1 MNSTYHDEQQAGPSS
16 VLSTVR
22 ASAGL
27 GRDARR
33 GSGVALSSVHLFLT
47 TLVTS
52 AFGYLY
58 WIAAAH
64 LFSDETVGHVSVL
77 VSVMLLIT
85 QVGSMGIGLG
95 LAYVLPQAEQRWS
108 SIVNTSLL
116 AVVVSSALV
125 SGLIIAGAATLHMA
139 IGQVLSS
146 GILLG
151 VFVLGST
158 VWTVGYVL
166 DQILTVERATSI
178 VLLRN
183 SISAIARLAILP
195 GALLLGR
202 AGATGAASGLFGAW
216 GVSAALSLVVVI
228 PFFARSNPHG
238 RRLAWRID
246 HRVIREVV
254 PLSLSNH
261 ILTLIF
267 MLPGL
272 VLPLV
277 VSGLL
282 STRANAYFYTTWM
295 VATILFTIPV
305 STSMSL
311 FAQGAARQHL
321 DTQAVNKVLGVT
333 LAAVLPLAIVVGGA
347 HTVVLS
353 LFGAAYVEH
362 GSGLLMWLAAAAA
375 PLGVC
380 SIYVSAQRIRR
391 HFRRAFGAAAATALL
406 TLLLVVVVIKQQGL
420 TGVGAAVCISYAIVA
435 LFCLVDLYL
444 IPHRE
449 GNKVEFERGSR
460 RPTRMAAG
468 ADIAERDAGRNRRVG
483 AGMGRRRGL
492 FALVGCASGSVRI
505 RVARRFTARTAVVA
519 PRVGRW
525 RQGANAST
533 LARLFNPAIFALVA
547 AGLWGGSLRGI
558 DVRRMNDLGL
568 ISVFP
573 PSLFVALGIVLV
585 GFCLALRRQPLNE
598 GVLLLHVLLLIIM
611 LYGTTALVEAYPRF
625 EVTWRHI
632 GFTEY
637 IMRTGQSNGA
647 LDAYFNWPTFF
658 ILSAFTTRLAG
669 LPNLLG
675 LVAWAPVFFNILY
688 LGPLL
693 AILKA
698 ATADRRLVWLG
709 AWFFYLTNWIG
720 QDYFSPQA
728 FNFFLNLTI
737 LALLLTYFAVPHVPS
752 SRPRV
757 GVIGLLRRLGARWE
771 ESTHAGPAPLHPLQ
785 RAALIGVVMALYVVS
800 VASHQLTPFATL
812 ASVTA
817 LCVFNKCRARSLP
830 VFMVVVLVTWLSFMT
845 VPYLS
850 GHLGDLTKNI
860 GSLHGAVTANL
871 TGRLHGSP
879 QHTFIVRIRLFMT
892 ALVWGGALLGVV
904 RLARRRTLDLRYALV
919 ALAPFPLLILQPY
932 GGEMLLRVYLF
943 ASPAVVFLLAALFYT
958 RHARI
963 TSWRLTGAVALMSA
977 VLLFSF
983 LFARFGNEKMDYM
996 TTGDV
1001 NALGRLYATAK
1012 PGALLVGLTSDMPW
1026 KYKDFEQYHYAT
1038 VLDLDGTQQ
1047 ARVFAQHD
1055 LGALL
1060 RLMHGRGGAPS
1071 YLVITRSQEAQ
1082 LQLFYGVSAGQ
1093 IQRLDGAL
1101 VHSSKLRMIYN
1112 DGTARIFVPRAQ
1124 GTTERNRTI
1133 G

>member
-1 MNSTYHDEQQAGPSS
+1 MNSICHDEQQARPSS

-27 GRDARR
+27 GRDAQR

-116 AVVVSSALV
+116 AVVVSSAVV

-139 IGQVLSS
+139 IGQLLSS

-183 SISAIARLAILP
+183 GISAIARLAILP
-195 GALLLGR
+195 GALLLGG

-216 GVSAALSLVVVI
+216 GLSAALSLVVVI
-228 PFFARSNPHG
+228 PLFARGNPRG

-261 ILTLIF
+261 VLTLTF
-267 MLPGL
+267 MLPSL
-272 VLPLV
+272 ILPLV

-282 STRANAYFYTTWM
+282 SARANAYFYTTWM

-321 DTQAVNKVLGVT
+321 GAQVVNKVLGVT
-333 LAAVLPLAIVVGGA
+333 LAAVLPLAIVVGSA

-362 GSGLLMWLAAAAA
+362 GSGLLVWLAAASA
-375 PLGVC
+375 PLSVC

-391 HFRRAFGAAAATALL
+391 NFRRAFGAAIATALL
-406 TLLLVVVVIKQQGL
+406 TLLLVIVVIKQQGL
-420 TGVGAAVCISYAIVA
+420 TGVGAAVCVGYTIVA

-444 IPHRE
+444 IPY
-449 GNKVEFERGSR
+449 GKTNTVR
-460 RPTRMAAG
+460 R
-468 ADIAERDAGRNRRVG
+468 ADTDERDGGSDRRT
-483 AGMGRRRGL
+483 GMGIGRRGGL
-492 FALVGCASGSVRI
+492 FALVGRASGPVRI
-505 RVARRFTARTAVVA
+505 QVARRFTARTAVAA
-519 PRVGRW
+519 PPGTD
-525 RQGANAST
+525 AST
-533 LARLFNPAIFALVA
+533 LARLFNPAILPAILALVA
-547 AGLWGGSLRGI
+547 AGVWGGSLRGI

-568 ISVFP
+568 VSVFP
-573 PSLFVALGIVLV
+573 PSLFIALGIVLV

-598 GVLLLHVLLLIIM
+598 GVLLLHVLLVIIM

-752 SRPRV
+752 SRPRA
-757 GVIGLLRRLGARWE
+757 GVIGMLRRLGARWE
-771 ESTHAGPAPLHPLQ
+771 GSTHAGPAPIHPLQ

-817 LCVFNKCRARSLP
+817 LCVFNKCSARSLP

-850 GHLGDLTKNI
+850 GHLGGLTKSV
-860 GSLHGAVTANL
+860 GSLHGAVQANL

-892 ALVWGGALLGVV
+892 ALVWGGALLGAV
-904 RLARRRTLDLRYALV
+904 RLARRRTLDPRYALV

-958 RHARI
+958 RHARL

-977 VLLFSF
+977 VLLVSF

-1026 KYKDFEQYHYAT
+1026 KYKDFERYHYAT

-1047 ARVFAQHD
+1047 ARVFEQHD
-1055 LGALL
+1055 LSAILH
-1060 RLMHGRGGAPS
+1060 LMHGRGGVPP

-1082 LQLFYGVSAGQ
+1082 LQLFYGLSAGQ

>member
-1 MNSTYHDEQQAGPSS
+1 MGGSDTTMNSTYHDEQQAGPSS
-16 VLSTVR
+16 VLSTV
-22 ASAGL
+22 SAGL
-27 GRDARR
+27 GHDVRR

-139 IGQVLSS
+139 IGQLLSS

-216 GVSAALSLVVVI
+216 GVSAALSLVVVV

-347 HTVVLS
+347 HTMVLS

-362 GSGLLMWLAAAAA
+362 GSGLLMWLVAAAA

-420 TGVGAAVCISYAIVA
+420 TGVGAAVCISYTIVA

-444 IPHRE
+444 IPYGKKNR
-449 GNKVEFERGSR
+449 VWR
-460 RPTRMAAG
+460 
-468 ADIAERDAGRNRRVG
+468 ADTDERDGGSDRRT
-483 AGMGRRRGL
+483 GMGLGRRGGL
-492 FALVGCASGSVRI
+492 FALVGRASSPVRI
-505 RVARRFTARTAVVA
+505 RVARRFTARTAVAA
-519 PRVGRW
+519 PRDTD
-525 RQGANAST
+525 AST
-533 LARLFNPAIFALVA
+533 LARLFNPAILALVA

-568 ISVFP
+568 VSVFP
-573 PSLFVALGIVLV
+573 PSLFIALGIVLV

-598 GVLLLHVLLLIIM
+598 GVLLLHILLLIVM
-611 LYGTTALVEAYPRF
+611 LYGTTALVEAHPRF

-675 LVAWAPVFFNILY
+675 LAAWAPVFFNILY

-693 AILKA
+693 AIMKA

-752 SRPRV
+752 SRPRA

-771 ESTHAGPAPLHPLQ
+771 GSTHAGPAPLHPLQ

-812 ASVTA
+812 VSVTA
-817 LCVFNKCRARSLP
+817 LCVFNKCSARSLP

-892 ALVWGGALLGVV
+892 ALVWGGALLGAVH
-904 RLARRRTLDLRYALV
+904 LARRRTLDVRYALV

-958 RHARI
+958 RHTRI

-1001 NALGRLYATAK
+1001 NALGHLYATAK

-1055 LGALL
+1055 LGAIL

-1124 GTTERNRTI
+1124 GTTGRNRTI
-1133 G
+1133 D